1 MCTITE
7 QHYFWAMNIESD
19 AMSKGVQAAEARGN
33 DESVDSRDCSSLR
46 SSGLGPEELPKG
58 YTPRPADVC
67 CGRGKKNWRHHGNAS
82 FRQLIHS
89 NVPAYMEATTKHD
102 KTLVVKSIVDIVR
115 SNGGRFL
122 KQGNDGGWY
131 DIGDSQAKEVSIII
145 LNKQWTSLFLIKS
158 HPF

>member
-7 QHYFWAMNIESD
+7 QYSFWAMNIESD
-19 AMSKGVQAAEARGN
+19 ASSQQHPALRVEHQGGGLN

-46 SSGLGPEELPKG
+46 SGMAPEELPKG

-89 NVPAYMEATTKHD
+89 NVPAYLEATTKHD

-131 DIGDSQAKEVSIII
+131 DIGDSQAKEVCTR
-145 LNKQWTSLFLIKS
+145 LDYD
-158 HPF
+158 